1 MAERK
6 NPDSSLRKLATG
18 FPGFD
23 EMTGGGLP
31 LGRITVISGG
41 PGSGKTLFS
50 IQTMVHTVSTSKCSG
65 IYASFEEQPDNL
77 VANVAGFGWDMD
89 RLLNRKLWLV
99 DGRPR
104 PDALQSGKYD
114 IGGLLAGLEAMAL
127 KRDATFLVLDG
138 IDGLLAML
146 DGSDQRRELARL
158 HAWIES
164 LKLTTCVTLKTPGT
178 LDASGTFENIAS
190 YLADCVIVL
199 ERSTVSG
206 VSSRNLQI
214 SKYRGSTHRQ
224 NPVPY
229 VIGRHGI
236 EIQSVAPRSEGV
248 PIFTDRLST
257 GVAGLDQM
265 LDGGHLRGSTTLLS
279 GSPGTSKTTLAAK
292 FVEAACAR
300 GEQSLYVC
308 FDEAPEEIVR
318 NLTSVGIDL
327 ASHLS
332 SGRLEMAGFVAKSSS
347 ADQLASSVLDAIE
360 RASPK
365 VLVLDPVSAFTLG
378 GNEDLAQNAVRMI
391 VQHCKRAGI
400 TMLLTSLLDNNASN
414 LELSKAHVSTM
425 CDNWI
430 HLSYVARCGERNRA
444 LTIIKA
450 RGTGHSNQVR
460 ELLLSNEG
468 ITLREVYTEEGEVLM
483 GAMRWQR
490 EEHGR
495 RERRQNAVDR
505 ARRQR
510 VVAMEVDELAARLR
524 QVDEELN
531 ARRSELDELGSDT
544 DDTAQEESL
553 RRSALNTLRDPTP
566 TPPPKK
572 RRAK

>member
-1 MAERK
+1 MPKRMNHE
-6 NPDSSLRKLATG
+6 PGLRKLATG

-23 EMTGGGLP
+23 EMTDGGLP
-31 LGRITVISGG
+31 LGRVTAITGG
-41 PGSGKTLFS
+41 PGTGKTLFS
-50 IQTMVHTVSTSKCSG
+50 MQTMVHSVNTTDHNG
-65 IYASFEEQPDNL
+65 IYVSFEEHPDHL
-77 VANVAGFGWDMD
+77 IGNVAGFGWDMD
-89 RLLNRKLWLV
+89 SLVNRKLWLV
-99 DGRPR
+99 DGRPK

-114 IGGLLAGLEAMAL
+114 IGGLLAVLEAMAL
-127 KRDATFLVLDG
+127 KRDVGFLVLDG

-146 DGSDQRRELARL
+146 EGSDQRRELARL

-164 LKLTTCVTLKTPGT
+164 LKLTTCITLKTPGT
-178 LDASGTFENIAS
+178 LDATGSFENIAT

-199 ERSTVSG
+199 ERSTVNA

-229 VIGRHGI
+229 VIGRRGI
-236 EIQSVAPRSEGV
+236 EIQAVDQRSEGA
-248 PIFTDRLST
+248 PIFKDRLST
-257 GVAGLDQM
+257 GVAMLDTM

-292 FVEAACAR
+292 FAEAACAR

-318 NLTSVGIDL
+318 NLTSVGVDL
-327 ASHLS
+327 APHIA

-347 ADQLASSVLDAIE
+347 ADQLASSVLEAIE
-360 RASPK
+360 RTSPK
-365 VLVLDPVSAFTLG
+365 VLVLDPVSAFTLS

-391 VQHCKRAGI
+391 VQYCKRNGI
-400 TMLLTSLLDNNASN
+400 TMLLTSLLDNNTSN

-430 HLSYVARCGERNRA
+430 HLSYVASCGERNRA
-444 LTIIKA
+444 LTIIKS

-460 ELLLSNEG
+460 ELLLTDEG
-468 ITLREVYTEEGEVLM
+468 IGLEEVYTEEGEVLM

-490 EEHGR
+490 EEHSR
-495 RERRQNAVDR
+495 RERRQQALEK

-510 VVAMEVDELAARLR
+510 TVALEVEELAARGR
-524 QVDEELN
+524 QVDEELR
-531 ARRSELDELGSDT
+531 ARRDELEQLST
-544 DDTAQEESL
+544 EAESNIQEESE
-553 RRSALNTLRDPTP
+553 RRSVLDNLRDPAPAST
-566 TPPPKK
+566 KGQ
-572 RRAK
+572 AK